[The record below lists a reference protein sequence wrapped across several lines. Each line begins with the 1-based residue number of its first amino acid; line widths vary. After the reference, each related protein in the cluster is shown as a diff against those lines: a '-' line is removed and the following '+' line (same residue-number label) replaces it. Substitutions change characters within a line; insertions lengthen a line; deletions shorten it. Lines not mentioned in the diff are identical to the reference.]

1 MGKTA
6 LGWTFAETV
15 PHSVWLELE
24 PGADLETFAEGL
36 ARTTGVRASD
46 PDRSDSVAEA
56 IGRISAGTTKIP
68 VVGGDGEVEE
78 AGVGAPATF
87 ARGARGKGKRRLL
100 WPELMRAL
108 R

>member
-15 PHSVWLELE
+15 PHAVWLELE
-24 PGADLETFAEGL
+24 PGADLETFAGGL

-56 IGRISAGTTKIP
+56 IGHISAGNPQPP
-68 VVGGDGEVEE
+68 VRGGDREGGN
-78 AGVGAPATF
+78 AGRDPLATVRRRRPGQGQAP
-87 ARGARGKGKRRLL
+87 R
-100 WPELMRAL
+100 
-108 R
+108 